1 MAEFATIRYGVAS
14 HVATVTLDRPEARN
28 GFTVRMAEELAAAL
42 RAADADDGVR
52 AVVLS
57 GAGRSFCVGAD
68 LTAGDDGERAFGAK
82 ADRAAEAAVAAGT
95 YLEPA
100 GVVTSV
106 MYRMDK
112 PVIAAVHGAAAGAG
126 ATMLLPADFRL
137 AAEGTKFAF
146 PFTRRGVVPEGA
158 SAWWLPRIVGLTR
171 AMDWLISGRTF
182 LADEALAAG
191 LLTSVHPADELT
203 AAAHALAAEL
213 AREVAPLSV
222 ALTRRLVYRL
232 AWADS
237 PEPVHRADSRLVH
250 ETVRGPDAA
259 EGVASYFEQRAPHFP
274 TAVPGGLPAYAAA
287 PEGARRPSRRS
298 QE

>member
-1 MAEFATIRYGVAS
+1 
-14 HVATVTLDRPEARN
+14 
-28 GFTVRMAEELAAAL
+28 
-42 RAADADDGVR
+42 
-52 AVVLS
+52 VVLS

-95 YLEPA
+95 YREPA

-112 PVIAAVHGAAAGAG
+112 PVIAAVHGAAAGVG

-137 AAEGTKFAF
+137 AAEGTEFAF
-146 PFTRRGVVPEGA
+146 PFTRRGVLPEGA
-158 SAWWLPRIVGLTR
+158 SAWWLPRIVGPTR
-171 AMDWLISGRTF
+171 AMDWLIPGRTF
-182 LADEALAAG
+182 LADEAPAAG
-191 LLTSVHPADELT
+191 LLTSVHPEHELT

-222 ALTRRLVYRL
+222 ALTRRLAYRL

-259 EGVASYFEQRAPHFP
+259 EGAASYFEQRAPHFP
-274 TAVPGGLPAYAAA
+274 TAVPGDLPTYAAA